1 MSGDGVA
8 RSSAIMAS
16 GTLVSRVLG
25 LVRTQQLAAVVG
37 VTGLTADA
45 FSVANTLPN
54 NINLL
59 VAGGIL
65 QSVLVP
71 QIVKASTQGE
81 AGEAYVDRL
90 ITLSLALMAGLTLV
104 ATVAA
109 PWPCCGS

>member
-1 MSGDGVA
+1 MSGTDAPADAAGSDDIA

-16 GTLVSRVLG
+16 GTFVSRVLG
-25 LVRTQQLAAVVG
+25 LIRTSQLGYVVG
-37 VTGLTADA
+37 VTGLTADP

-81 AGEAYVDRL
+81 QGEAR
-90 ITLSLALMAGLTLV
+90 A
-104 ATVAA
+104 
-109 PWPCCGS
+109 C